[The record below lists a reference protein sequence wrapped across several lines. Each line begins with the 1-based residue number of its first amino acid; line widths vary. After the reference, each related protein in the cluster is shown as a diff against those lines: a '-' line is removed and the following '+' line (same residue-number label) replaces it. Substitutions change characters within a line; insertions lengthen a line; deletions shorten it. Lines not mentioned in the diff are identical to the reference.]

1 MKKISVRTIAQELS
15 LSPSAVSLA
24 LNGKPGVSE
33 QTRIKVLDYA
43 HSIGYSV
50 QKQKSPQIIQLAIY
64 KKHGGV
70 VAAAP
75 FFENLI
81 EQTTHVAAQNGYH
94 LNLSYFYESQDM
106 QEQINSLQSI
116 DIAGC
121 LLLATEMYSRDILPF
136 RSLTMPLVVLDSY
149 FPDETVDCVSIN
161 NAYGA
166 RHAVRYLQQNGH
178 TDIGYIAS
186 GSKIRNFTER
196 AEGFC
201 RATNRSLGSL
211 QSNHRFIKLMHTS
224 EGAFHD
230 MCNYLAHAVSLPT
243 AFFAED
249 DLLAISVVRALQRFG
264 YRVPQDIS
272 VVGFDDIS
280 TASLC
285 SPPLTTMAVSR
296 SQLGSAAIER
306 LLARIHG
313 DAQPPLWVQV
323 STHLVERES
332 VAKL

>member
-1 MKKISVRTIAQELS
+1 MKKIGVRKIAQELD

-33 QTRIKVLDYA
+33 QTRAKVLNYA
-43 HSIGYSV
+43 HSVGYTV
-50 QKQKSPQIIQLAIY
+50 QRQKSSQVIQLAIY

-75 FFENLI
+75 FFENLF
-81 EQTTHVAAQNGYH
+81 EQTTHAAAQNGYH

-106 QEQINSLQSI
+106 REQINSLQST
-116 DIAGC
+116 DVAGC
-121 LLLATEMYSRDILPF
+121 LLLATEMYNRDFQPF
-136 RSLTMPLVVLDSY
+136 RSLSVPLVVLDSF
-149 FPDETVDCVSIN
+149 FPDEAVDCVTIN
-161 NAYGA
+161 NSYGA

-196 AEGFC
+196 ADGFC

-211 QSNHRFIKLMHTS
+211 QSNHRFIKLTHTS

-230 MCNYLAHAVSLPT
+230 MCDYLAHAVSLPT

-249 DLLAISVVRALQRFG
+249 DLLAISVVRALQCFG

-272 VVGFDDIS
+272 VIGFDDIS

-296 SQLGSAAIER
+296 SQLGSLAIER

-313 DAQPPLWVQV
+313 DPQPPLWIQV

-332 VAKL
+332 AAKI